1 MPVPAA
7 PVAAVPAWGD
17 VESGAGSPATDC
29 TADPTALVTGL
40 TAEVTGLTALAA
52 AAGPEGGWSL
62 VASQGRPLGYVA
74 TGELAP
80 LP

>member
-1 MPVPAA
+1 MPAVAMATKPNYQLTQAA
-7 PVAAVPAWGD
+7 QLQIKPIDGATVVRSLSPKTAVT
-17 VESGAGSPATDC
+17 VVKS
-29 TADPTALVTGL
+29 
-40 TAEVTGLTALAA
+40 
-52 AAGPEGGWSL
+52 EGGWSL